1 MKIKCGII
9 FNTLQTIND
18 LAEKPM
24 RVKLAAKMLRL
35 ADDLQKESEYINK
48 QRNTIIEKYGKKD
61 KNGELIIEDGNI
73 TFEGENAEKVQQ
85 EFKDLSEFEVEIT
98 DRNITEQD
106 LIDNNIELTMSQLA
120 ALENFFHKEENL
132 EIVE

>member
-1 MKIKCGII
+1 MKIKCGVI

-61 KNGELIIEDGNI
+61 ENGELIIENGNI

-132 EIVE
+132 EVVE